1 MHDRA
6 AWRRNF
12 GSLVPLLSIA
22 ALADTAAGA
31 FADATGT
38 AIATGA
44 AFATS
49 AYANEAACVSVV
61 DAVQGI
67 KVVCVVVACGPAV
80 SAGTL
85 SCCTFS
91 TCCCRVHHF

>member
-1 MHDRA
+1 MLGLMHDRA

-38 AIATGA
+38 AIATGLHL
-44 AFATS
+44 
-49 AYANEAACVSVV
+49 
-61 DAVQGI
+61 
-67 KVVCVVVACGPAV
+67 
-80 SAGTL
+80 L
-85 SCCTFS
+85 SL
-91 TCCCRVHHF
+91 RLPMKLLV